1 VSTANDRAVLHPA
14 TSARALPNQKVAVLI
29 DNDNLNI
36 SAMKTFGRRVDFVK
50 LFNALNDREVVRAL
64 VYHPVPQNTQNCFP
78 AGLQH
83 YLETRLGFEFRNPP
97 KNVDCWL
104 TVDAISLASK
114 VDVIVLVAG
123 DGDYE
128 PLAHY
133 LRSQGCKVEVWSWA
147 VAMSQRLRQAAD
159 RYVPLTVDLL
169 LPKTEAEVTPKDE
182 RAAA

>member
-1 VSTANDRAVLHPA
+1 MTAAALLASAPA
-14 TSARALPNQKVAVLI
+14 RPLPNQKVAVLI

-36 SAMKTFGRRVDFVK
+36 SAMRTFGRRVDFVK
-50 LFNALNDREVVRAL
+50 LFNALNDREIVRAL
-64 VYHPVPQNTQNCFP
+64 VYHPVPQNTQNSFP
-78 AGLQH
+78 TSLQH
-83 YLETRLGFEFRNPP
+83 FLETRLGFEFRNPP

-104 TVDAISLASK
+104 TVDAISIASK
-114 VDVIVLVAG
+114 VDVVVLVAG

-169 LPKTEAEVTPKDE
+169 LPKTEAEPAPKEE